1 MVTKIIAGI
10 KVTSV
15 NYQKFARSIWIT
27 CLCLGLLIAFFGQS
41 PAAGIVLIYCS
52 VIGLPAFF
60 IDQGN
65 KKKAKK

>member
-1 MVTKIIAGI
+1 MVTKIMTGI

-15 NYQKFARSIWIT
+15 NYQKFARSIWVT
-27 CLCLGLLIAFFGQS
+27 CFGLGLLLAFFGQDA
-41 PAAGIVLIYCS
+41 PAGIALIYCS

-65 KKKAKK
+65 KQKGGE